1 MCYDDGTLGSVVPAL
16 TMQIICS
23 LTHGN
28 RFDCNHD
35 DYFYA
40 GTPSPGNYLATHWNT
55 ANSSFLSASA
65 PELPAASLANG
76 RFTPLDPTRI
86 LNTRNGI
93 GAPAVPIGA
102 GGSIDLPVT
111 GVAGVPATGVGA
123 VVLNVTATQ
132 PTANSWL
139 TSYPT
144 GGALPNT
151 AALTYVPGQTVS
163 NLVVAKV
170 GSGGKVSLRNA
181 SGSVHLIVE
190 ILGWTSA

>member
-1 MCYDDGTLGSVVPAL
+1 LTSYPTGTVAPNTAALTYVPGQTVSNLVVAKVGSGGKVSLRNAAGSVHLIVEILGWYSDGTGVQPTGGLYG
-16 TMQIICS
+16 
-23 LTHGN
+23 
-28 RFDCNHD
+28 
-35 DYFYA
+35 
-40 GTPSPGNYLATHWNT
+40 
-55 ANSSFLSASA
+55 
-65 PELPAASLANG
+65 
-76 RFTPLDPTRI
+76 PLDPTRI

-132 PTANSWL
+132 PTASSWL

-144 GGALPNT
+144 GTVAPNT

-181 SGSVHLIVE
+181 AGSVHLIVE
-190 ILGWTSA
+190 IVGWSTA

>member
-1 MCYDDGTLGSVVPAL
+1 M
-16 TMQIICS
+16 
-23 LTHGN
+23 
-28 RFDCNHD
+28 
-35 DYFYA
+35 
-40 GTPSPGNYLATHWNT
+40 
-55 ANSSFLSASA
+55 
-65 PELPAASLANG
+65 
-76 RFTPLDPTRI
+76 
-86 LNTRNGI
+86 
-93 GAPAVPIGA
+93 PIGA
-102 GGSIDLPVT
+102 GQAIDLPVT
-111 GVAGVPATGVGA
+111 GVAGVPGTGVGA

-144 GGALPNT
+144 GGFVPNT